1 MSRIPC
7 LNLILIAKLTRGV
20 SPYQVRRLIKEECSS
35 SKGEGIVDG
44 KKFSNKNEKAVIQ
57 EAVSSGT
64 IDRRALLPEL
74 VS

>member
-44 KKFSNKNEKAVIQ
+44 KKRFSQIKMKKQLYRKQFPVE
-57 EAVSSGT
+57 
-64 IDRRALLPEL
+64 LLTEEPYYQ
-74 VS
+74 S